1 MRFQLVPYW
10 RKWYRLHSVRVQ
22 AAMVA
27 LAVWWIG
34 SPPEWK
40 AAVPERALAVVMA
53 IGAVLTI
60 AGALT
65 TQDVAGPGNKQ
76 PGGGNV

>member
-1 MRFQLVPYW
+1 MKLKLVPYA

-22 AAMVA
+22 AAMGA
-27 LAVWWIG
+27 LALWWIG

-40 AAVPERALAVVMA
+40 AAVPEWAMAAAMA

-60 AGALT
+60 VGSLTAQDLPQPPAAG
-65 TQDVAGPGNKQ
+65 QGGQ
-76 PGGGNV
+76 P